1 MNRTILGTLVL
12 TLAALAAG
20 CAKTSCDEPAEH
32 PGPQE
37 NPS

>member
-12 TLAALAAG
+12 TLAALTAG
-20 CAKTSCDEPAEH
+20 CAKTSCDEH